1 MGIIFQNPDNQFVGV
16 TVKDDIAFGLENHNV
31 PRDEMIKKVNRYAE
45 LVGMEEFLE
54 TNPENLSG
62 GQKQRVAIAGVLAME
77 TEIIIFD
84 EATSMLDPRGTKEI
98 IETIKSLKKNEN
110 KTIIM
115 ITHNLEEVVFSDR
128 VIVLNDGKIAL
139 DGTPREVLS
148 RRQILEE
155 SGLAVIDSIQL
166 ISEIEQ
172 SCLPNKEALV
182 GGLMGIN
189 FRDVSF
195 RYNKKSPKPTLDNIN
210 LDINEKG
217 EFITILGHTGSGK
230 STLVQHMNAL
240 LLPDFGEVEIFGKHI
255 TRKYKDKLK
264 DIRKKVGLVF
274 QFPEYQLFEDSV
286 LKDVMFGPKN
296 FGLSEEEAKV
306 KAIEACRQVG
316 LSEDLW
322 DRSPFTLSGGQMRR
336 VAIAGILASEPDIL
350 ILDEP
355 TVGLDP
361 VGKKELLNLLED
373 IRTQTGKTIIIISHD
388 MNVVAKHA
396 TRVIVLNDGK
406 VVYNG
411 PKLPL
416 FSDLERLASFNLDLP
431 DSARIALK
439 LKEKGLIA
447 FDDLPLSLEELRKH
461 LDLNPKGDSHE

>member
-1 MGIIFQNPDNQFVGV
+1 MGGQNLMSIEFRNVTFGYTKEIEVLKDFNLKIEDGQMVSIIGHNGSGKSTIAKLIVGLVEANSGSVLIDEVELSPENIDEYRLKMGIIFQNPDNQFVGV

-182 GGLMGIN
+182 
-189 FRDVSF
+189 
-195 RYNKKSPKPTLDNIN
+195 
-210 LDINEKG
+210 E
-217 EFITILGHTGSGK
+217 
-230 STLVQHMNAL
+230 AL
-240 LLPDFGEVEIFGKHI
+240 
-255 TRKYKDKLK
+255 
-264 DIRKKVGLVF
+264 
-274 QFPEYQLFEDSV
+274 
-286 LKDVMFGPKN
+286 
-296 FGLSEEEAKV
+296 
-306 KAIEACRQVG
+306 
-316 LSEDLW
+316 W
-322 DRSPFTLSGGQMRR
+322 
-336 VAIAGILASEPDIL
+336 
-350 ILDEP
+350 
-355 TVGLDP
+355 
-361 VGKKELLNLLED
+361 EL
-373 IRTQTGKTIIIISHD
+373 TFA
-388 MNVVAKHA
+388 M
-396 TRVIVLNDGK
+396 
-406 VVYNG
+406 
-411 PKLPL
+411 
-416 FSDLERLASFNLDLP
+416 
-431 DSARIALK
+431 
-439 LKEKGLIA
+439 
-447 FDDLPLSLEELRKH
+447 
-461 LDLNPKGDSHE
+461 